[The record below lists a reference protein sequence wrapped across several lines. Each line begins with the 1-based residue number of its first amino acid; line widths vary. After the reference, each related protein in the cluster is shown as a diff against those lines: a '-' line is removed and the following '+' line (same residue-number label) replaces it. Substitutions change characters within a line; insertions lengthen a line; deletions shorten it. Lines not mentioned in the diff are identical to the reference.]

1 MVKSLGAVLL
11 RDHAEAHTATHV
23 IASDGKNKMKRTV
36 KLMISMCRTTNIVTL
51 DWLVQSAKKGVVL
64 PCGDFRV
71 QDKQAEKVH
80 NFSMG
85 RSLQNLDRHL
95 RKGVLL
101 LSGWAVFVCPGVAG
115 IKKAPPTSDFRLIV
129 EAAGAIWL
137 PSLVVPDLDMANV
150 VVVTS
155 DHETKAQQK
164 TTAAAVNKG
173 ASKRTKTWLFEA
185 MMRQEIDLPSG
196 QISTMA

>member
-23 IASDGKNKMKRTV
+23 VASDGKKEMKRTV
-36 KLMISMCRTTNIVTL
+36 KLMIAMCRTTNIVTI

-64 PCGDFRV
+64 PCVDFRV
-71 QDKQAEKVH
+71 QDHRAEQAH
-80 NFSMG
+80 NFSMS

-101 LSGWAVFVCPGVAG
+101 LSGWSVFVCPGVAG
-115 IKKAPPTSDFRLIV
+115 KKAPPTNDFRLLV

-137 PSLVVPDLDMANV
+137 ASISMPDLNMTKV
-150 VVVTS
+150 VVITS
-155 DHETKAQQK
+155 DPEMKAQQK
-164 TTAAAVNKG
+164 TTATAVNKG
-173 ASKRTKTWLFEA
+173 ASKRTKTWLFDA
-185 MMRQEIDLPSG
+185 MMRQEIDLPTG
-196 QISTMA
+196 QMSTTA